1 MFSFWWKDA
10 LALYD
15 SIELSDLWPVTAL
28 MCLASTLLSDNTV
41 TAVALTQWLVR
52 CGVIPAALLMV
63 FIILA
68 SVDSPI
74 GELQYHTVSFSGLNF
89 PDSSLGRWNRQSNLG
104 LRCFMHHRTYFPFF
118 HHVFANSVKCLV
130 GLCKFGITNN

>member
-1 MFSFWWKDA
+1 
-10 LALYD
+10 
-15 SIELSDLWPVTAL
+15 

-41 TAVALTQWLVR
+41 TATALTQCLVR

-68 SVDSPI
+68 SVDSPT

-89 PDSSLGRWNRQSNLG
+89 PDSSLSRWNRPSNLDW
-104 LRCFMHHRTYFPFF
+104 H
-118 HHVFANSVKCLV
+118 A
-130 GLCKFGITNN
+130 

>member
-1 MFSFWWKDA
+1 MAGVTALLRIRIHSKCLTCSSFWWKDA

-68 SVDSPI
+68 SVDSPT

-89 PDSSLGRWNRQSNLG
+89 PDSSLGRWNRQS
-104 LRCFMHHRTYFPFF
+104 
-118 HHVFANSVKCLV
+118 
-130 GLCKFGITNN
+130 